1 MCALLVEF
9 VKKMHIYLFI
19 YLFIYH
25 QCGLFLKIYYMKSTK
40 NLFKLQVV
48 ALKEKKKKRGKM
60 AGGANTL
67 EATIMRSISNS

>member
-1 MCALLVEF
+1 
-9 VKKMHIYLFI
+9 
-19 YLFIYH
+19 
-25 QCGLFLKIYYMKSTK
+25 MKSTK